1 MRVQRTRSSAS
12 APRSPLTRYP
22 LGRPFHCAAILLL
35 LCSALRADPV
45 SDPPAHEELA
55 IILAALEGPW
65 EGLDHT
71 WPSAHLYRKTQRA
84 WVGSAP
90 EETNFWRGGA
100 VRQEDLNFSV
110 PGELMRQLPKVNEA
124 AISLAP
130 LKQERFKLVDLST
143 PPDGAIAVSRP
154 TISRDGLAA
163 VVAIAHWTWGDRNGS
178 GGYTAYLEKKNG
190 RWSVVGYSNVWTI

>member
-1 MRVQRTRSSAS
+1 
-12 APRSPLTRYP
+12 
-22 LGRPFHCAAILLL
+22 
-35 LCSALRADPV
+35 V
-45 SDPPAHEELA
+45 SDQAAHEELA

-65 EGLDHT
+65 EGLHHP

-100 VRQEDLNFSV
+100 VRQEDLNFTV
-110 PGELMRQLPKVNEA
+110 PAELIRQLPGVNET
-124 AISLAP
+124 AISLGR
-130 LKQERFKLVDLST
+130 LKQDRFKLVDSST

-154 TISRDGLAA
+154 TISKDGLAA
-163 VVAIAHWTWGDRNGS
+163 VVAIAHLTWGDHNGS